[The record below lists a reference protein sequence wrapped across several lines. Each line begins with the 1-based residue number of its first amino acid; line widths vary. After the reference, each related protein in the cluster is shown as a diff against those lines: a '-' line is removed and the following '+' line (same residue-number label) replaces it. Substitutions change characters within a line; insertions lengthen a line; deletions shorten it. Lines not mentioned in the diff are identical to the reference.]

1 MKFTV
6 LSLFPEILEG
16 FFNSSIMS
24 RAVKNNLVEYNFV
37 NIRDF
42 AFDKHR
48 TCDDAPYGGGA
59 GMVMKAEPL
68 AAALDSVD
76 AGKIRTVY
84 MSPSGKKLDQKL
96 SHELSCEKE
105 IVIICGRYEGID
117 QRIIDLYVDDEIS
130 IGDYVISSGEVASL
144 VLIDSVYRLCEGVI
158 TKESLEEE
166 SFQNSLLEYP
176 HYTRPEVFQGRV
188 VPDILL
194 SGHHANIE
202 KWRLKKQLEKTK
214 ANRPDLLKSGQ
225 LSVEAEKMLNE
236 MVVQEEGPNGY
247 N

>member
-1 MKFTV
+1 MKFTI

-16 FFNSSIMS
+16 FFSSSIMS

-68 AAALDSVD
+68 AAALDSVN
-76 AGKIRTVY
+76 ARTLRTVY

-96 SHELSCEKE
+96 SLELSGEKE

-130 IGDYVISSGEVASL
+130 IGDYVISSGEVAAL
-144 VLIDSVYRLCEGVI
+144 VLVDSVYRLCEGVI

-176 HYTRPEVFQGRV
+176 HYTRPEVFQGRG

-194 SGHHANIE
+194 SGHHAKIE
-202 KWRLKKQLEKTK
+202 KWRLKKQLEKTMV
-214 ANRPDLLKSGQ
+214 NRPDLLKSG
-225 LSVEAEKMLNE
+225 LLPVEAEKMLNE
-236 MVVQEEGPNGY
+236 MVIQEEGPNGY